1 MSRVIAWL
9 AAQPEALRD
18 AKPAALLRRV
28 FAEQFEAVD
37 GKVAKRAQEGTGVV
51 QNPHDP
57 DAEWAAKDPARKT
70 AWVGGKVQVLET
82 VKDET
87 ARPKGA
93 PTENF
98 IVDLITTPAT
108 VSDLAGMDQVLESQ
122 KAQGHAAPSELL
134 VDAAY
139 VSGETLAEAKAEGRQ
154 LLGPPL
160 NTPPKEGVL
169 GVEHFTLDIEHR
181 TATCPAGHASTKC
194 GHIHDAH
201 QGTVYY
207 RFFWGRQCASCPR
220 RPECTTSQ
228 ERSVSVGEHYAALV
242 ERRRQMK
249 DPEFVKR
256 LQARAGIEGSI
267 SELTRGGMRRTR
279 YRGRTK
285 WDLGNLMHG
294 AACNVK
300 RWLRLAAWRMKQA
313 PVAAAAA

>member
-1 MSRVIAWL
+1 
-9 AAQPEALRD
+9 
-18 AKPAALLRRV
+18 
-28 FAEQFEAVD
+28 
-37 GKVAKRAQEGTGVV
+37 
-51 QNPHDP
+51 
-57 DAEWAAKDPARKT
+57 
-70 AWVGGKVQVLET
+70 VGGKVQVLET

-98 IVDLITTPAT
+98 IVDIVTTAAT
-108 VSDLAGMDQVLESQ
+108 ASDLAGMEQVLESQ
-122 KAQGHAAPSELL
+122 KAQGRPAPSELL

-139 VSGETLAEAKAEGRQ
+139 VSAETLAEAKTEGRE

-160 NTPPKEGVL
+160 SAPPKEGVIPAYA
-169 GVEHFTLDIEHR
+169 FTIDLEHR

-201 QGTVYY
+201 QKTVYY
-207 RFFWGRQCASCPR
+207 RFSWGRQCASCPR

-228 ERSVSVGEHYAALV
+228 ERSVSVGEHHAALE

-256 LQARAGIEGSI
+256 LQAR
-267 SELTRGGMRRTR
+267 GGMRRTR

-285 WDLGNLMHG
+285 WERGNLMHV

-300 RWLRLAAWRMKQA
+300 RWLRLLAWRMKQA
-313 PVAAAAA
+313 TVAAAAA